1 MLCDS
6 ATDEFEDACPI
17 NDLKSLQLTRG
28 AAMSAKFD
36 AVIIGRGQS
45 GPSSVARMIREGMKM
60 AIIETEALRRRM
72 SARRLHSNQNTGG
85 ERTGRI
91 RATARPG
98 RTDS

>member
-1 MLCDS
+1 MCDDL
-6 ATDEFEDACPI
+6 TDEFEDASPI

-36 AVIIGRGQS
+36 AVIIGTGQS
-45 GPSSVARMIREGMKM
+45 GPSSAARMIREGMKM
-60 AIIETEALRRRM
+60 AIVETEALRRHV
-72 SARRLHSNQNTGG
+72 SECRLHQDTGG

-98 RTDS
+98 RTDP